1 MSKSL
6 ILRQI
11 KRNLVDADHANDH
24 LFDTT
29 PTNSPPRSYQDTMR
43 NGDQSRF
50 HELETRM
57 EENGAST
64 ELLQASPHDRIDEE
78 VEDDDRDDVDSYYE
92 DDYND
97 DERYEHEFEFENS
110 EGDSYGERG
119 HRGWD

>member
-1 MSKSL
+1 M
-6 ILRQI
+6 
-11 KRNLVDADHANDH
+11 DADRANDH

-29 PTNSPPRSYQDTMR
+29 PTNSPPRSYQDAMR

-50 HELETRM
+50 DEHETRLKG
-57 EENGAST
+57 NGAST
-64 ELLQASPHDRIDEE
+64 ELVQSSPHDRIDEE

-97 DERYEHEFEFENS
+97 DERYEHEFDFENL